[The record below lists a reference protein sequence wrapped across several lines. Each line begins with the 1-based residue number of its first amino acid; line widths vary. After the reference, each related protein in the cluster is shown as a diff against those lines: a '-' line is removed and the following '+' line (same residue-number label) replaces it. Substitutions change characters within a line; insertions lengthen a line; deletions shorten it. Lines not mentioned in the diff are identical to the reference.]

1 MNTASTS
8 FASVPTFS
16 TPFEWHDR
24 IDVTLEFLQDPAFAI
39 RFALDHVDP
48 GMVRDFMED
57 WQEDRGAGTTS
68 RLRHVL
74 EGMREDLT
82 YGQPAAAEEEAVPE
96 TPFEPDYSDLRAFN
110 RSLAT
115 QRKQREAGRERNG
128 TTPTMDHH
136 PRHLPQVMT
145 IGDLK
150 ALSDRGLR
158 AYFAQPGMAEDFA
171 ARHIKPFAAEAF
183 LKAVA
188 SGADLGVWVRSR
200 RGDEVSL

>member
-1 MNTASTS
+1 MTTTNT
-8 FASVPTFS
+8 FATTPTFS
-16 TPFEWHDR
+16 APFEWHEHLA
-24 IDVTLEFLQDPAFAI
+24 VTLEFLRDPASAI

-57 WQEDRGAGTTS
+57 WQEDNEEGTTR

-82 YGQPAAAEEEAVPE
+82 YGRPAAGEDEAEPKAS
-96 TPFEPDYSDLRAFN
+96 FEPDYSDLRAFN

-115 QRKQREAGRERNG
+115 QRREREAGRERNG

-136 PRHLPQVMT
+136 PRHLPEVMT
-145 IGDLK
+145 IGELK
-150 ALSDRGLR
+150 ALSDRDLR
-158 AYFAQPGMAEDFA
+158 AYFAQPDRAEDFA
-171 ARHIKPFAAEAF
+171 ARHIKPFAVEAF
-183 LKAVA
+183 LRAVA

-200 RGDEVSL
+200 RGNEVSL